1 MKGIA
6 RLSKVGRG
14 KEHCSLPSYGLLQV
28 QIFPFSMLCGKE
40 NLIQLLLVLKE
51 YETRFHRLYLEQ

>member
-14 KEHCSLPSYGLLQV
+14 ERTLFPSFLWLAAGADFSLLM
-28 QIFPFSMLCGKE
+28 FCGKE
-40 NLIQLLLVLKE
+40 NLIQLLLVLKK
-51 YETRFHRLYLEQ
+51 

>member
-14 KEHCSLPSYGLLQV
+14 ERTLFPSFLWLAAGADFSL
-28 QIFPFSMLCGKE
+28 SMLCGKE
-40 NLIQLLLVLKE
+40 NLTQLLLVLTE
-51 YETRFHRLYLEQ
+51 YETRFHRLYIEQ